1 MVPRTSNHVYK
12 GWQGVAVC
20 WLNDVGVS
28 DDRLIVNT
36 PGNPKAVGES
46 LEALHAVLATLTSTR
61 AEKDL
66 FPPGLE
72 DPRPQVAAGF
82 ARNPR

>member
-46 LEALHAVLATLTSTR
+46 LEALHAVLPHCFTLIRGRKKPVS
-61 AEKDL
+61 
-66 FPPGLE
+66 
-72 DPRPQVAAGF
+72 
-82 ARNPR
+82 